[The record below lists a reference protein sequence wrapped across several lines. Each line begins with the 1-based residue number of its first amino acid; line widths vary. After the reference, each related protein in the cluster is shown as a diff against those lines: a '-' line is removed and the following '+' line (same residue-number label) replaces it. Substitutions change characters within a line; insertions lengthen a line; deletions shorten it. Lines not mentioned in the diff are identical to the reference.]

1 MMTPPYFEFH
11 GQLPSSKSL
20 WNRALIL
27 QSFAPEGFEI
37 FGHSA
42 SKDIDLLQRALTD
55 FKNGKTQFFCGDGGT
70 TFRFLVLRLS
80 REKGAFEVS
89 GSKRLFS
96 RPQGPLKD
104 ILDQLG
110 VKSQWGPQK
119 VILNSEGWKKTEG
132 LEIRGSESSQFA
144 SGLLLAGY
152 KLSRFLSFTVEK
164 EIAEYQYFQMT
175 LDFMKEMGIS
185 VERKGNQILL
195 PSESCVQKSKYAV
208 EPDMSSAFPLAC
220 LGALNGSCVF
230 EDFPK
235 TPLQPDFRFVSLL
248 KDMGAQVS
256 WKDSS
261 LFIEKA
267 QRLKPLQVDLLQ
279 TPDLFPVLVSALAFC
294 EGSSTLSGL
303 DRLQYKESHRA
314 QKMVDLLQAIGF
326 QCHYQNHCFT
336 LEGVSDLRTMQKRA
350 ATPSAT
356 SSPSDAAPGRFVFEC
371 DEDHRLAMA
380 ASILQWQGVPL
391 EIQNPQVVEKSFSGY
406 FEILERARQ

>member
-1 MMTPPYFEFH
+1 MTPPYFKFH
-11 GQLPSSKSL
+11 GRLPSSKSL

-27 QSFAPEGFEI
+27 QSFAPQGFEI

-55 FKNGKTQFFCGDGGT
+55 FKNGTTQFFCGDGGT

-80 REKGAFEVS
+80 RESGTFEVS
-89 GSKRLFS
+89 GSQRLFS

-110 VKSQWGPQK
+110 VESEWGPQK
-119 VILNSEGWKKTEG
+119 VILNSKGWKKTGG

-144 SGLLLAGY
+144 SGLLLAGC
-152 KLSRFLSFTVEK
+152 KLSRSLTFTVEK

-175 LDFMKEMGIS
+175 LDFMKEMGIA

-220 LGALNGSCVF
+220 LGVLNGSCGF
-230 EDFPK
+230 DDFPK
-235 TPLQPDFRFVSLL
+235 TSLQPDFRFVSLL
-248 KDMGAQVS
+248 KDMGAQIS
-256 WKDSS
+256 WRDSC

-279 TPDLFPVLVSALAFC
+279 TPDLFPVLVSTLALC
-294 EGSSTLSGL
+294 EGSSTLTGL

-314 QKMVDLLQAIGF
+314 QKMVDLLKTIGF
-326 QCHYQNHCFT
+326 QCHYENHRFT
-336 LEGVSDLRTMQKRA
+336 LEGVSDFGSLNKRGT
-350 ATPSAT
+350 TPAAT
-356 SSPSDAAPGRFVFEC
+356 SSPKDTASGRFIFEC

-380 ASILQWQGVPL
+380 ASILQWQGFPL